1 MAESDG
7 QEKTEQPTSKR
18 LSDAR
23 KKGQIPRSREAGTL
37 FVLLSGVIAL
47 YVLAPFIGKGFVGV
61 FNTSLQLTRDQ
72 VFTIDEMKRV
82 FLTDLM
88 LVAIPLFTAC
98 MIMLIFA
105 LIGSIFLGGI
115 SFSQEAMMP
124 KFSKLNP
131 LAGLKRMISL
141 NSLVELVKSIA
152 KVTFIAT
159 LSYFIIKAY
168 TPDILSLSYI
178 DVNSAISKAI
188 NLLFI
193 LMLVIVCA
201 MVPIVLIDV
210 PFQIWNYHKQLR
222 MSKQEIKDEYKEV
235 EGNPQIKNRIRR
247 MQYEMASRRMMSNVP
262 EADVVVTN
270 PTHYAVALS
279 YDPNGSLAPVVV
291 AKGIDEVAEKI
302 KEIAREY
309 DIPVLTLPPL
319 ARSIYYTT
327 DLDKEIPKGLFKAV
341 AQVLAYVL
349 GMKAFKEGKSPK
361 PRDLDSNLPIPDE
374 LQF

>member
-18 LSDAR
+18 LTDAR
-23 KKGQIPRSREAGTL
+23 KKGQVPRSREAGTL

-47 YVLAPFIGKGFVGV
+47 YILAPYIGRGFISV
-61 FNTSLQLTRDQ
+61 FHTSLSLTRDQ
-72 VFTIDEMKRV
+72 VFTLDEMRRV
-82 FLTDLM
+82 FLADLM
-88 LVAIPLFTAC
+88 LIAIPLFLAC
-98 MIMLIFA
+98 IIMLIFA
-105 LIGSIFLGGI
+105 LIGNIFLGGFN
-115 SFSQEAMMP
+115 FSQEAVTP

-131 LAGLKRMISL
+131 LSGLKRMISL
-141 NSLVELVKSIA
+141 NSLIELIKSIA
-152 KVTFIAT
+152 KVAFIAT

-168 TPDILSLSYI
+168 TPDILRLSYI
-178 DVNSAISKAI
+178 DVREAISQAI

-201 MVPIVLIDV
+201 MIPIVLIDV
-210 PFQIWNYHKQLR
+210 PFQIWNYRQQLR
-222 MSKQEIKDEYKEV
+222 MTKQEIKDEYKEI

-309 DIPVLTLPPL
+309 DVPILSLPPL

-349 GMKAFKEGKSPK
+349 GMKSFKEGKSPK
-361 PRDLDSNLPIPDE
+361 PRDLDRNLPIPDE

>member
-47 YVLAPFIGKGFVGV
+47 YILAPFIGKGFVGV

-88 LVAIPLFTAC
+88 LVAIPLFAAC

-141 NSLVELVKSIA
+141 NSLIELVKSIA

-178 DVNSAISKAI
+178 DINSAISKAI

-349 GMKAFKEGKSPK
+349 GMKAFKEGKSP
-361 PRDLDSNLPIPDE
+361 NHAI
-374 LQF
+374 